1 MKVYRVLT
9 SGSNTELPP
18 EGPSLVN
25 WTQNYY
31 YKYTH
36 KNYTYDNCQ
45 NIKSNVLPPVSSKKL
60 MHLVDIFRSLSPT
73 LHGKLTN

>member
-9 SGSNTELPP
+9 SGSHTELPP

-45 NIKSNVLPPVSSKKL
+45 NIKSNVLPPVSSKKNDAL
-60 MHLVDIFRSLSPT
+60 IWYIFLNKIDPFF
-73 LHGKLTN
+73 

>member
-9 SGSNTELPP
+9 SGSHTELPP